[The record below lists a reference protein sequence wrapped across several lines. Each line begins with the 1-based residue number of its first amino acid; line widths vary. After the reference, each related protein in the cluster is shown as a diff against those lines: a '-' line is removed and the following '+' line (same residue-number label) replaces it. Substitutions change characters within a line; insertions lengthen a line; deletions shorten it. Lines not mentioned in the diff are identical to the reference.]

1 MPGQRFAWEVRQPLG
16 VVKARREQRVEPVKG
31 GKARYVS
38 EDDMSGLMVGLVD
51 RLYGDALRMGFDEM
65 LDALEERVAERKG

>member
-1 MPGQRFAWEVRQPLG
+1 
-16 VVKARREQRVEPVKG
+16 
-31 GKARYVS
+31 
-38 EDDMSGLMVGLVD
+38 MSGLMVGLVD